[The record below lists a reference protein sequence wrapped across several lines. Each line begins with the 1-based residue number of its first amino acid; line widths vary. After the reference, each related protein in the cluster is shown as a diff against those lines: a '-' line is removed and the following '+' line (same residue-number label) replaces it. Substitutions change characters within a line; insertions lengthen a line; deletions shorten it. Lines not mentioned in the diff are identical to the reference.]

1 MFANVKQT
9 ISHKRWDLDDKTV
22 KLNDDGWWYKS
33 GYNSDSKEI
42 ALDLPNKNYC
52 FESTESYHLWYAEDE
67 HNHLEG
73 NNHGTA
79 ETDVLI
85 QIACECQS
93 LSTMGFKCAIWGY

>member
-1 MFANVKQT
+1 M
-9 ISHKRWDLDDKTV
+9 
-22 KLNDDGWWYKS
+22 WYKT
-33 GYNSDSKEI
+33 GYSSTSKEI
-42 ALDLPNKNYC
+42 TVDLPERHYC
-52 FESTESYHLWYAEDE
+52 FDPTKSYHLWYAEDE